1 MSVNVKVLCIFAP
14 LYLIAVLAGNAFHF
28 EIFFSEMDIERV
40 SCFTN

>member
-28 EIFFSEMDIERV
+28 EKKIQKWI
-40 SCFTN
+40 